1 MTPDKS
7 NARARAKENARNAKG
22 NAKANAGVL
31 PLRQGVGYL
40 SLSVDLMKRAIFLN
54 LILDKIIQ
62 NVIGRWPESM
72 TRRIFMAT
80 GMQAR
85 TFTGKVALVTGG
97 SKGIGAGI
105 VRRLAFDGAL
115 VAFTYSSSEEKA
127 RRLVREIES
136 AGGEALALKADSA
149 SAEEL
154 RGAVAKTRETFG
166 TPDIFV
172 SNAGILTMG
181 TIDSYSLE
189 DFDRMVAINVRAA
202 FIGIQAAAREMK
214 DGGRI
219 VVIGSNTAIRTA
231 FPGGSIYS
239 MTKAALTGLVRG
251 AAIDLA
257 PRAITVNNVQPGPTA
272 TDMTSAHMERVKPF
286 IPLKRMGDV
295 SEVAGL
301 VSYLA
306 SEEAGFITGAS
317 LTIDGGYVA

>member
-1 MTPDKS
+1 MAGMK
-7 NARARAKENARNAKG
+7 AR
-22 NAKANAGVL
+22 
-31 PLRQGVGYL
+31 
-40 SLSVDLMKRAIFLN
+40 S
-54 LILDKIIQ
+54 
-62 NVIGRWPESM
+62 
-72 TRRIFMAT
+72 
-80 GMQAR
+80 
-85 TFTGKVALVTGG
+85 FTGNVALVTGG

-105 VRRLAFDGAL
+105 VRRLASDGAS

-127 RRLVREIES
+127 RQLVREIES
-136 AGGEALALKADSA
+136 VGGKALALRADSA

-154 RGAVAKTRETFG
+154 RGAVAQTTETFG

-189 DFDRMVAINVRAA
+189 DFDRMVAINIRAA
-202 FIGIQAAAREMK
+202 FVGIQAAARGMK

-257 PRAITVNNVQPGPTA
+257 PRGITVNNVQPGPTA
-272 TDMTSAHMERVKPF
+272 TDMTSAHAERVKPF